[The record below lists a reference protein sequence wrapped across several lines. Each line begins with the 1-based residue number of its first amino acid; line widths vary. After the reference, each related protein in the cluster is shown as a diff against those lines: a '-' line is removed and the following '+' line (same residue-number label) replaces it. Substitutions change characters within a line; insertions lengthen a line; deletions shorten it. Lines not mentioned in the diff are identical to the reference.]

1 MVGVVVGVVDGDG
14 LADTLVA
21 EGEAVALDEEVT
33 DVLGVADG
41 VALMDTREG
50 VTEADGLALTMVP
63 DGEALTDKEGVTDTD
78 GLLLAMVADGMVD
91 GEVVAVTD
99 TVALGVI

>member
-63 DGEALTDKEGVTDTD
+63 DGEALTDNEGTTDTD
-78 GLLLAMVADGMVD
+78 GLAGIIVVDVVGD
-91 GEVVAVTD
+91 GEVVVVTG
-99 TVALGVI
+99 TVALGVT